1 MVIWRG
7 TTPTIQVVFKTVD
20 PANITNAKLTFYTD
34 QATILEKDLSS
45 AQIGETSI
53 SWTLTQQET
62 LDIQT
67 SSRMTLYVICNWL
80 TSSGVRGVSVE
91 DTVRFEN
98 NPVDEVMT

>member
-20 PANITNAKLTFYTD
+20 PATITNAKLTFYTD
-34 QATILEKDLSS
+34 QNTIVEKDLTS
-45 AQIGETSI
+45 ADVAATTI
-53 SWTLTQQET
+53 SWTLSQAET
-62 LDIQT
+62 LSIEAPA
-67 SSRMTLYVICNWL
+67 RKTLKVICNWL
-80 TSSGVRGVSVE
+80 TSSRVRGVSVE